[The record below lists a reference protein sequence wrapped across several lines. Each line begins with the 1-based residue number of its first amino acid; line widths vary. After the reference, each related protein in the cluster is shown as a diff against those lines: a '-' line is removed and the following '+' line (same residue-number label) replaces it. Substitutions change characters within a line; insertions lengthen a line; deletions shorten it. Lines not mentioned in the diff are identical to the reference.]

1 MSLIKCPACGN
12 MVSDQATN
20 CPMCGCPV
28 RNSGYPQHNPYNSPY
43 GPNVAPVEQRKSN
56 TWLYVIIALLVAAL
70 LACAAYFLL
79 NRQKADTA
87 PDVFTPTTE
96 EVEEAPTSTPVPAPR
111 EEETRPTATPVPIKH
126 KVANGS
132 YRMDGVI
139 THKQKYFFDMDLK
152 VNDSEVTGR
161 YIVTNGENIYVTLTG
176 SIDTNGNMKL
186 IEYKNGKPTGY
197 YFTGKFDGSVYSG
210 TYRSSTRKLTMDFS
224 ASTF

>member
-20 CPMCGCPV
+20 CPICGCPV
-28 RNSGYPQHNPYNSPY
+28 GRPNYPQYNPYNSNY
-43 GPNVAPVEQRKSN
+43 GTNAAPVKEGKSN

-70 LACAAYFLL
+70 LACGAYFLL
-79 NRQKADTA
+79 NRQKADKA
-87 PDVFTPTTE
+87 PDNVNPPT
-96 EVEEAPTSTPVPAPR
+96 VAVDDKPSPAPPV
-111 EEETRPTATPVPIKH
+111 EEETRPAPAPVTIKH

-132 YRMDGVI
+132 YSMDGVI
-139 THKQKYFFDMDLK
+139 THKEKYFFDMDLK

-176 SIDTNGNMKL
+176 SIDTDGNMKL

-224 ASTF
+224 ASTL

>member
-1 MSLIKCPACGN
+1 MPGLREHGFGPGHQLP
-12 MVSDQATN
+12 D
-20 CPMCGCPV
+20 V
-28 RNSGYPQHNPYNSPY
+28 RLPG
-43 GPNVAPVEQRKSN
+43 
-56 TWLYVIIALLVAAL
+56 AL

-111 EEETRPTATPVPIKH
+111 EEETRPSAAPVPIKH

-132 YRMDGVI
+132 YSMDGVI

>member
-28 RNSGYPQHNPYNSPY
+28 RDSGYPQHNPYNSPY

-111 EEETRPTATPVPIKH
+111 EEETRPSAAPVPIKH

-132 YRMDGVI
+132 YSMDGVI

-176 SIDTNGNMKL
+176 SIDTNGQVRRVGLLRHLPQQHPQTHDGFLGVNLLTHDAK
-186 IEYKNGKPTGY
+186 KNTRLVANGP
-197 YFTGKFDGSVYSG
+197 
-210 TYRSSTRKLTMDFS
+210 ST
-224 ASTF
+224 

>member
-28 RNSGYPQHNPYNSPY
+28 HNPGNPQYNPNNGAY
-43 GPNVAPVEQRKSN
+43 GPNVAPVKQRKSN

-79 NRQKADTA
+79 NRQKTDKA
-87 PDVFTPTTE
+87 PAVFTPTTE
-96 EVEEAPTSTPVPAPR
+96 EVEEAPAPVPH
-111 EEETRPTATPVPIKH
+111 EEVTPPAATPVHIKH

-132 YRMDGVI
+132 YSMDGVI

-224 ASTF
+224 ASTL